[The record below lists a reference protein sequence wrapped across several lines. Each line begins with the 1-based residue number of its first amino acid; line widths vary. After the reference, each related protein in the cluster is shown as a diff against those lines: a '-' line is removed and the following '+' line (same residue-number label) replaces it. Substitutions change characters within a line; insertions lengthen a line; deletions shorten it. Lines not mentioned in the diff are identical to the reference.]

1 MKNYNQSGGDR
12 IIPEY
17 RDAKVTPFKPIQ
29 QQNIERRDKQ
39 EQKNAKDNIAAR
51 KLLQQQEMGT
61 NPPLLEF
68 KLNQPI
74 QQQQSA
80 YPPIT
85 QIYPSAYVPIP
96 NPYYP
101 AIANP
106 AYPFQYEPNNVPIIQ
121 KKYIS
126 LGNGNGDVVAVSRF
140 YEDVLPSDGA
150 TIINSFNTLNERL
163 ILHNY
168 IRGIFVKNGD
178 GEEINLSGDIKTKSS
193 TQANQQISNLLSH
206 VKLLEMNPYHYN
218 KMTGNVYKTLP
229 NNFVLYRSCWPQ
241 KLNTYNVSE
250 CATSNVGMNIRI
262 YLLSKYEDDLY
273 KSNYLQRYYSDVW
286 RELDYYQFIREE
298 IIKPKLS
305 PNFITLHSY
314 YMTNNTG
321 IQFGKFDLI
330 RNQIDLKNQNI
341 EKINVDIKNK
351 LYIRYLKDKKFH
363 DTSEIVIFNDLVKY
377 KLVPVGSPARVVTE
391 NERKKVISERVDE
404 LYKNGHYR
412 GLIDSEKCMVML
424 TEAPTNILYNWATRS
439 YKINGPIRTS
449 VQHGYHHDRVWES
462 IFFQLLLSM
471 LIMFEKKIMF
481 KEFSL
486 ENNVFIKDLVQNE
499 QNIGVWKY
507 IYNGIE
513 HFVPN
518 YGYLVLID
526 SNFAEIKGNPPSY
539 ELTQTSTITHRIYS
553 ELFNDN
559 NTNGEIYKLCLDK
572 MIDVF
577 DRDNFGKTFTKY
589 DGVAPT
595 EDFLKKLDIIKNQL
609 TNIKNTHFPGG
620 VLVAPVVP
628 VVPVVPGV
636 ANNVQNLLAEMRR
649 FPQTL
654 STLNCMN
661 MVHSR
666 IGTPI
671 KDQEKQ
677 FVSNNFDYGNT
688 KSGSIVIHKFGT
700 VDVFGI
706 YLGVS
711 KLLANHYQVLTA
723 KNIITKFEDRNN
735 YNFEIKDVD
744 NVSIFNY
751 FVSPEHSYET
761 GKQSTV
767 LATYL
772 ISL

>member
-1 MKNYNQSGGDR
+1 LKNINQFGGDR

-29 QQNIERRDKQ
+29 QQNIERREKQ
-39 EQKNAKDNIAAR
+39 EQKNAKDNIATK
-51 KLLQQQEMGT
+51 KLQMQQEMGLSQ
-61 NPPLLEF
+61 PLLEL
-68 KLNQPI
+68 KLNQQP
-74 QQQQSA
+74 QQPA
-80 YPPIT
+80 YPPVT

-126 LGNGNGDVVAVSRF
+126 LGNGNGDVVAVSKF

-150 TIINSFNTLNERL
+150 AIINSFNTLSERL

-178 GEEINLSGDIKTKSS
+178 GEEINMSGDIKTQS
-193 TQANQQISNLLSH
+193 ANLQISNLLSH
-206 VKLLEMNPYHYN
+206 IKLLEINPYHYN
-218 KMTGNVYKTLP
+218 KTTGNVYKTLP

-241 KLNTYNVSE
+241 KLNRYNQSE

-273 KSNYLQRYYSDVW
+273 KSNYLQRHYSDVW
-286 RELDYYQFIREE
+286 RELDYYQFVREE

-314 YMTNNTG
+314 YMTKNTG

-330 RNQIDLKNQNI
+330 RDQIDTKNQNI
-341 EKINVDIKNK
+341 EKINVDIRNK
-351 LYIRYLKDKKFH
+351 LYIRYLEDKKYQ
-363 DTSEIVIFNDLVKY
+363 DASEIVVFQDLIKY
-377 KLVPVGSPARVVTE
+377 KLINSTEPVRAVTDK
-391 NERKKVISERVDE
+391 ERREVISKRVDE
-404 LYKNGHYR
+404 LYKNGYYR
-412 GLIDSEKCMVML
+412 GLIDSEKCMIML

-462 IFFQLLLSM
+462 VFFQLLLSM

-518 YGYLVLID
+518 YGYLLLID
-526 SNFAEIKGNPPSY
+526 SNFSEIKGTPPSY
-539 ELTQTSTITHRIYS
+539 ELTQNSNITHRIYS
-553 ELFNDN
+553 ELFKDN
-559 NTNGEIYKLCLDK
+559 NANGEIYKLCLDK
-572 MIDVF
+572 MIDAF
-577 DRDNFGKTFTKY
+577 DRDNFGPTFTKY

-595 EDFLKKLDIIKNQL
+595 EDFLKKLDIIKIQL
-609 TNIKNTHFPGG
+609 SNIKNKYFSTG
-620 VLVAPVVP
+620 LVYDEP
-628 VVPVVPGV
+628 
-636 ANNVQNLLAEMRR
+636 NLLIDMKK
-649 FPQTL
+649 FPETL
-654 STLNCMN
+654 STLRCMN

-677 FVSNNFDYGNT
+677 FKATDFDPNT
-688 KSGSIVIHKFGT
+688 KLGSIVIHRFRG

-706 YLGVS
+706 NLGPNP
-711 KLLANHYQVLTA
+711 ANPGHFKVLTA
-723 KNIITKFEDRNN
+723 RDIITNFDDRNN
-735 YNFEIKDVD
+735 HNFEIRDVNNND
-744 NVSIFNY
+744 IFNY

>member
-1 MKNYNQSGGDR
+1 MKNINQFGGDR

-29 QQNIERRDKQ
+29 QQNIERREKQ
-39 EQKNAKDNIAAR
+39 EQKNAKDNIATK
-51 KLLQQQEMGT
+51 KLQMQQEMGLSQ
-61 NPPLLEF
+61 PLLEL
-68 KLNQPI
+68 KLNQQP
-74 QQQQSA
+74 QQPA
-80 YPPIT
+80 YPPVT

-126 LGNGNGDVVAVSRF
+126 LGNGNGDVVAVSKF

-150 TIINSFNTLNERL
+150 AIINSFNTLSERL

-178 GEEINLSGDIKTKSS
+178 GEEINMSGDIKTQS
-193 TQANQQISNLLSH
+193 ANLQISNLLSH
-206 VKLLEMNPYHYN
+206 IKLLEINPYHYN
-218 KMTGNVYKTLP
+218 KTTGNVYKTLP

-241 KLNTYNVSE
+241 KLNRYNQSE

-273 KSNYLQRYYSDVW
+273 KSNYLQRHYSDVW
-286 RELDYYQFIREE
+286 RELDYYQFVREE

-314 YMTNNTG
+314 YMTKNTG

-330 RNQIDLKNQNI
+330 RDQIDTKNQNI
-341 EKINVDIKNK
+341 EKINVDIRNK
-351 LYIRYLKDKKFH
+351 LYIRYLEDKKYQ
-363 DTSEIVIFNDLVKY
+363 DASEIVVFQDLIKY
-377 KLVPVGSPARVVTE
+377 KLINSTEPVRAVTDK
-391 NERKKVISERVDE
+391 ERREVISKRVDE
-404 LYKNGHYR
+404 LYKNGYYR
-412 GLIDSEKCMVML
+412 GLIDSEKCMIML

-462 IFFQLLLSM
+462 VFFQLLLSM

-518 YGYLVLID
+518 YGYLLLID
-526 SNFAEIKGNPPSY
+526 SNFSEIKGTPPSY
-539 ELTQTSTITHRIYS
+539 ELTQNSNITHRIYS
-553 ELFNDN
+553 ELFKDN
-559 NTNGEIYKLCLDK
+559 NANGEIYKLCLDK
-572 MIDVF
+572 MIDAF
-577 DRDNFGKTFTKY
+577 DRDNFGPTFTKY

-595 EDFLKKLDIIKNQL
+595 EDFLKKLDIIKIQL
-609 TNIKNTHFPGG
+609 SNIKNKYFSTG
-620 VLVAPVVP
+620 LVYDEP
-628 VVPVVPGV
+628 
-636 ANNVQNLLAEMRR
+636 NLLIDMKK
-649 FPQTL
+649 FPETL
-654 STLNCMN
+654 STLRCMN

-677 FVSNNFDYGNT
+677 FKATDFDPNT
-688 KSGSIVIHKFGT
+688 KLGSIVIHRFRG

-706 YLGVS
+706 NLGPNP
-711 KLLANHYQVLTA
+711 ANPGHFKVLTA
-723 KNIITKFEDRNN
+723 RDIITNFDDRNN
-735 YNFEIKDVD
+735 HNFEIRDVNNND
-744 NVSIFNY
+744 IFNY

>member
-1 MKNYNQSGGDR
+1 LKNFNQSGGDR

-17 RDAKVTPFKPIQ
+17 KDAKVTPFKPVQ

-39 EQKNAKDNIAAR
+39 EQKNARDNIAAK
-51 KLLQQQEMGT
+51 KLQMQQEMGLSQ
-61 NPPLLEF
+61 PLLEL
-68 KLNQPI
+68 KLNQQP
-74 QQQQSA
+74 QQPA
-80 YPPIT
+80 YPPVT

-101 AIANP
+101 TMANP

-121 KKYIS
+121 KKYIN
-126 LGNGNGDVVAVSRF
+126 LGNGNGDIVAISRF
-140 YEDVLPSDGA
+140 YEDEIPSDGDRKI
-150 TIINSFNTLNERL
+150 TSFNTLGERL
-163 ILHNY
+163 TLHNY
-168 IRGIFVKNGD
+168 MRGIFVKNGD
-178 GEEINLSGDIKTKSS
+178 GEEINLSSDVKGKVS
-193 TQANQQISNLLSH
+193 NQQISNLLSH
-206 VKLLEMNPYHYN
+206 IKLLEINPYHYN
-218 KMTGNVYKTLP
+218 KVTDNIYKTLP
-229 NNFVLYRSCWPQ
+229 NNFVIYRSCWPQ
-241 KLNTYNVSE
+241 KLNNSNVSQ
-250 CATSNVGMNIRI
+250 CAVSSVGMNIRI
-262 YLLSKYEDDLY
+262 YLLSKYDDDLY
-273 KSNYLQRYYSDVW
+273 KSNYLKRHDSEVW
-286 RELDYYQFIREE
+286 RELDYYQFVREE

-305 PNFITLHSY
+305 PNFMILHSY
-314 YMTNNTG
+314 YMTKNTG

-341 EKINVDIKNK
+341 EKINIDIKNK
-351 LYIRYLKDKKFH
+351 LYIKYLKDKKFH
-363 DTSEIVIFNDLVKY
+363 DASEVVVFQDLIKY
-377 KLVPVGSPARVVTE
+377 KILNIDSVKNTRPVTDD
-391 NERKKVISERVDE
+391 ERKEVISKRVDE

-449 VQHGYHHDRVWES
+449 VQHGFHHDRVWES

-518 YGYLVLID
+518 YGYLLLID

-539 ELTQTSTITHRIYS
+539 ELTNTYKITHRIYS
-553 ELFNDN
+553 ELFKDE
-559 NTNGEIYKLCLDK
+559 NTNGEIYKLCLEK
-572 MIDVF
+572 MIDAF
-577 DRDNFGKTFTKY
+577 DRDNFGPTFTKY

-595 EDFLKKLDIIKNQL
+595 EDFLKKLDIIKIQL
-609 TNIKNTHFPGG
+609 TNIKNIYFSTG
-620 VLVAPVVP
+620 VLSDEP
-628 VVPVVPGV
+628 
-636 ANNVQNLLAEMRR
+636 NLLLNMRK
-649 FPQTL
+649 FPEVL
-654 STLNCMN
+654 IALNCMN
-661 MVHSR
+661 MIHSR
-666 IGTPI
+666 IGTPLR
-671 KDQEKQ
+671 DQEKQ
-677 FVSNNFDYGNT
+677 FKSNIFEATTNY
-688 KSGSIVIHKFGT
+688 GSIVIHKFGS
-700 VDVFGI
+700 VYVFGI
-706 YLGVS
+706 YLGPDGS
-711 KLLANHYQVLTA
+711 NFKVLTA
-723 KNIITKFEDRNN
+723 KNIITNFEDRSN
-735 YNFEIKDVD
+735 YNFEIRLVD
-744 NVSIFNY
+744 NASIFNY